1 MEENITLDPEYADL
15 IIEVNKLKDE
25 VAEKIARKR
34 YACFSHNTRH

>member
-15 IIEVNKLKDE
+15 IIEVNKLKDT

-34 YACFSHNTRH
+34 YVSISYYSRY